1 MNAWLSRVK
10 IAVQNQREDHESQ
23 LLAVA
28 ASESSRFRQFHSKRQ
43 LVKKGTTL
51 QESNIIID
59 YNYYIIKC

>member
-28 ASESSRFRQFHSKRQ
+28 ASESSRFRQFHSKR
-43 LVKKGTTL
+43 LVKKGATL
-51 QESNIIID
+51 QESNLYIL
-59 YNYYIIKC
+59 YYKMLK